1 MQIEDVHDIVR
12 QTISRVANVDLT
24 GMDDSASYKE
34 DLGLDSLTILE
45 IAIETDIRFGTSVPE
60 EELATIHTIDDTV
73 RVVAEHLGIGVG
85 VCASESL

>member
-1 MQIEDVHDIVR
+1 MQIEEVRETVR
-12 QTISRVANVDLT
+12 QTISRVANIDLSRI
-24 GMDDSASYKE
+24 DDSASYKQ

-73 RVVAEHLGIGVG
+73 RVIAEHLGIGAE